1 LLPCRRRNLPLQ
13 VHEELRRH
21 LSVLSE
27 FHASL
32 AVCCETLRPFAVR
45 ATVPMP
51 GISGV
56 DTPAGSRHLKAASLD
71 VVSPVSMGDFGCVT
85 ALVGR
90 TELEMLGVSIS
101 RIAVGVATTGG
112 AIALDGLTWV
122 DWNRHGNE

>member
-1 LLPCRRRNLPLQ
+1 MHRLRSLLPRRSWDLRL
-13 VHEELRRH
+13 ESRKELRRH

-56 DTPAGSRHLKAASLD
+56 DTPAGSRHLEAASLD
-71 VVSPVSMGDFGCVT
+71 VVSPVSMVNL
-85 ALVGR
+85 A
-90 TELEMLGVSIS
+90 
-101 RIAVGVATTGG
+101 
-112 AIALDGLTWV
+112 
-122 DWNRHGNE
+122 